1 MIFKKTLGILHFLA
15 LNPCY
20 FKALSFIFTVHCHIG
35 SLEMNALFKITHINV
50 HCHIGSLEMR
60 LMRIA

>member
-35 SLEMNALFKITHINV
+35 SLENCCQVVSVHIQV
-50 HCHIGSLEMR
+50 HCQIGSLEKKQN
-60 LMRIA
+60 

>member
-35 SLEMNALFKITHINV
+35 SLEM
-50 HCHIGSLEMR
+50 R

>member
-35 SLEMNALFKITHINV
+35 SLEIASINKTRMMQV
-50 HCHIGSLEMR
+50 HCHIGSLEITAM
-60 LMRIA
+60 L

>member
-35 SLEMNALFKITHINV
+35 SLEKMGTAQGDILKV
-50 HCHIGSLEMR
+50 HCHIGSLES
-60 LMRIA
+60 